1 MSKKHRRS
9 SLVTTAIGVLSI
21 LTVSLMQSAIG
32 TQQRRTVLVRP
43 CAPAGEISRERFDSV
58 MRIISEGWNR
68 GDARLA
74 ASCFA
79 ENAVYSAPPSPGH
92 HGRMALYEFF
102 GGSKGRE
109 LPMHM
114 IWHHLVFD
122 PVQQIGVGE
131 YTFTYRKQTHGLVIV
146 KMSGGL
152 VLNWREYEVES
163 DLPWDQWVGEN
174 RF

>member
-1 MSKKHRRS
+1 MSKKHRKP
-9 SLVTTAIGVLSI
+9 SLVATAIGGLGI
-21 LTVSLMQSAIG
+21 LTVSLMQFAIG
-32 TQQRRTVLVRP
+32 TQQRRAALVRP
-43 CAPAGEISRERFDSV
+43 CAPGGEINRERFASV
-58 MRIISEGWNR
+58 MQTISEGWNR

-74 ASCFA
+74 AS
-79 ENAVYSAPPSPGH
+79 
-92 HGRMALYEFF
+92 FF

-114 IWHHLVFD
+114 TWHHLVFD

-131 YTFTYRKQTHGLVIV
+131 YTFTYRMQTHGLVIV
-146 KMSGGL
+146 KMSRGL

-163 DLPWDQWVGEN
+163 NLPWDQWVGEN